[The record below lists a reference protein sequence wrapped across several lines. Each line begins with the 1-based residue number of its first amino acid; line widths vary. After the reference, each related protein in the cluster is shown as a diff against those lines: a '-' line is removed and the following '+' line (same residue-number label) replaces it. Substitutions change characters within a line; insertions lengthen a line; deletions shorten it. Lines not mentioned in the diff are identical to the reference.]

1 MKNENKENKE
11 NIILTDE
18 ELKEV
23 AGAGILDFINSCLA
37 ISDRES
43 CESRNFCKW
52 DKNQN
57 KCLNL
62 YKF

>member
-1 MKNENKENKE
+1 MENENKENKQ

-23 AGAGILDFINSCLA
+23 AGAGALDFINSCLA
-37 ISDRES
+37 ISNRQS

-52 DKNQN
+52 DENQK
-57 KCLNL
+57 KCLL
-62 YKF
+62 KF

>member
-1 MKNENKENKE
+1 MENENKENKE

-23 AGAGILDFINSCLA
+23 AGAGALDFINSCLA
-37 ISDRES
+37 ISDRQS

-52 DKNQN
+52 DENQK
-57 KCLNL
+57 KCLL
-62 YKF
+62 KF